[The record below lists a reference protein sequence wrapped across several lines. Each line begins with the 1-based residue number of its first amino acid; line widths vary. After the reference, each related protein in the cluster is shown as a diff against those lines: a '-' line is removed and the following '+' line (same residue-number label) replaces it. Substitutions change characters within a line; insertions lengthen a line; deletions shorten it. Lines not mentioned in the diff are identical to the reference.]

1 MELFCMVSIGLV
13 NFRPCARIISCPL
26 IEKTIRS
33 CSYVLQFTD
42 YKIEAIKPHIYIKKL
57 YGFELIAWTE
67 GNSFQEKIYFITSFS
82 DGCLLQISAA
92 GGVCHLAAP
101 ATTIIFMTMTN
112 TVLIFLAHC
121 ITIFRIT
128 WGRHVRFTVR
138 AWLKFR
144 T

>member
-57 YGFELIAWTE
+57 YGFELIA
-67 GNSFQEKIYFITSFS
+67 
-82 DGCLLQISAA
+82 
-92 GGVCHLAAP
+92 
-101 ATTIIFMTMTN
+101 
-112 TVLIFLAHC
+112 
-121 ITIFRIT
+121 
-128 WGRHVRFTVR
+128 
-138 AWLKFR
+138 
-144 T
+144 